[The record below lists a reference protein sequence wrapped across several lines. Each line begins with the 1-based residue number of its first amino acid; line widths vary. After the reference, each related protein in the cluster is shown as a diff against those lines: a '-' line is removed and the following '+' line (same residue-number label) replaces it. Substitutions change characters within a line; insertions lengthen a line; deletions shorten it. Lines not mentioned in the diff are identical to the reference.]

1 MTDSKITEI
10 VNKVAAGDGLTNEE
24 ATALVELTAAID
36 QRGVIAENV
45 VQFVLDAAEHI
56 YKEVAE
62 ELVNRINLRDIA
74 KAKQVVGLGK
84 KAAERLVAVSQIYV
98 AHMFN
103 QLQQSAD
110 EESAVSDSNPDIVL
124 DENPA

>member
-1 MTDSKITEI
+1 MTDNKINEI
-10 VNKVAAGDGLTNEE
+10 VNKVAAGEGLTNEE
-24 ATALVELTAAID
+24 ATTLIEFTAAID

-62 ELVNRINLRDIA
+62 DLVKRINIRDSEKARQVIA
-74 KAKQVVGLGK
+74 IGK

-103 QLQQSAD
+103 QLQASAA
-110 EESAVSDSNPDIVL
+110 EESAVAETEPDIL
-124 DENPA
+124 LGEDPA